1 MNLRGVPIGV
11 RLGGA
16 FAIVLVL
23 LAFVVIGGNVMSD
36 LAMRR
41 LAAGQVAA
49 NAKGALAETMKSSL
63 LEAAVAMRNIGL
75 QTEVGPMG
83 QEEDRVKEQ
92 RKRYAEA
99 RDKLAA
105 LGLNDSEKAALDNVA
120 ALEKE
125 MEQPF
130 MEAVGQ
136 SLNFNSEAAAKA
148 ITGRIDPLTRRSVAE
163 INKLVEL
170 EQQAGHVLL
179 EETAVAEQQ
188 RHLVFYLVG
197 ALAVAIGAALAWV
210 ITRSITRPLGYAV
223 GVASRVAQG
232 DLTSEVRVDGK
243 DEAAQLLRALDDMN
257 AGLVEIVS
265 QVRGGTE
272 RISTSSREISAG
284 NTDLAART
292 EEQASSLEE
301 SASSMEELTS
311 TVTQNAEN
319 AKHANQVAIG
329 ASEVAARGGKAMTDV
344 MAMMGGVSD
353 ASRRIGDIIGVIDG
367 IAFQTN
373 ILALNAAVEAAR
385 AGDQGRGFAVVAS
398 EVRSL
403 AQRSAE
409 AAKEIKGLI
418 EESTRRVEGGTKL
431 VEGAGKTM
439 GEIVGAVERVTSI
452 MADISAASQ
461 EQLAGIQQVAHAV
474 SQMDRVTQQ
483 NAALVG
489 QSAAAAENMTEQA
502 DQLVQVVARFTLD
515 TSSGTG
521 IGRGA
526 GGSSVAR
533 GPVPPPQGARHAPRV
548 IERAAT
554 ALPAQARA
562 PAPPAALAKAGADDG
577 WQEF

>member
-16 FAIVLVL
+16 FAIVLAL
-23 LAFVVIGGNVMSD
+23 LAVVVVGGNVMSD
-36 LAMRR
+36 VAMRR

-75 QTEVGPMG
+75 QTEVGDMSR
-83 QEEDRVKEQ
+83 EEDRVKEQ
-92 RKRYAEA
+92 RKRYAAA

-105 LGLNDSEKAALDNVA
+105 LGLNDAEKGILDNVA
-120 ALEKE
+120 ALDRE

-130 MEAVGQ
+130 IEAVGQ
-136 SLNFNSEAAAKA
+136 SLNFNSEVAAKA
-148 ITGRIDPLTRRSVAE
+148 ITGRIDPLTRKSVAE
-163 INKLVEL
+163 INRLVEI
-170 EQQAGHVLL
+170 EQQASSALL
-179 EETAVAEQQ
+179 EETKIADGR
-188 RHLVFYLVG
+188 RHLMFYLVG
-197 ALAVAIGAALAWV
+197 ALAFAVGAALAWV
-210 ITRSITRPLGYAV
+210 ITRSITRPIGYAV

-232 DLTSEVRVDGK
+232 DLTSDVRVEGR
-243 DEAAQLLRALDDMN
+243 DEAAQLLQALGGMN
-257 AGLVEIVS
+257 ESLREIVS
-265 QVRGGTE
+265 QVRVGTE
-272 RISTSSREISAG
+272 RISTVSREISAG

-319 AKHANQVAIG
+319 AKNANQFAIG
-329 ASEVAARGGKAMTDV
+329 ASEVAARGGKAMEDV
-344 MAMMGGVSD
+344 RTMMGGVSE

-385 AGDQGRGFAVVAS
+385 AGEQGRGFAVVAA

-418 EESTRRVEGGTKL
+418 EESTRRVEGGTRL

-439 GEIVGAVERVTSI
+439 GEIVGAVERVTGI
-452 MADISAASQ
+452 MSDISAASQ

-489 QSAAAAENMTEQA
+489 ESAAAAENMADQA
-502 DQLVQVVARFTLD
+502 DQLVKVVARFTLD
-515 TSSGTG
+515 VGVE
-521 IGRGA
+521 RGQ
-526 GGSSVAR
+526 GGSTVPR
-533 GPVPPPQGARHAPRV
+533 GPLPLPVAITARPGGLRTAP
-548 IERAAT
+548 
-554 ALPAQARA
+554 ALPAEKSGAPNAARS
-562 PAPPAALAKAGADDG
+562 AAAVKTDGDG
-577 WQEF
+577 WEEF